1 MPNSGLVIEYM
12 VTFAIQFLNMLLS
25 MTGFGN
31 SKGHFQGKEIV
42 IEIRC
47 VNSKVNDFRLKI
59 PNSYRQKELEL
70 RKILNDKV
78 IRGKMDLT
86 ITVDNSGGEEEFSI
100 NKKLFLAFYAQI
112 KSLSGE
118 IDMSNSDILNA
129 ILKFPNVI
137 MSQDTLISN
146 EEYKYTIN
154 LMEEAVEKL
163 NDFRSIE
170 GNIIANDMALRVQSI
185 QDHLQ
190 KIEIDDPNR
199 TVLLKEKLLK
209 SLNANFDGE
218 NIDRNRFEQELLYY
232 LERLDITEEKVRLK
246 QHCDYFLDEL
256 KKKGIIKS
264 RKLNFISQEIGREIN
279 TLGSKAQY
287 SPIQKLVVSMKD
299 DLEKIKEQMANVL

>member
-1 MPNSGLVIEYM
+1 
-12 VTFAIQFLNMLLS
+12 MLLS
-25 MTGFGN
+25 MTGYGN

-47 VNSKVNDFRLKI
+47 VNSKANDFRLKI
-59 PNSYRQKELEL
+59 PNSYRQKELDL

-86 ITVDNSGGEEEFSI
+86 INVDNTGSEEEFTI
-100 NKKLFLAFYAQI
+100 NRKLFLAFYEQI
-112 KSLSGE
+112 KSLSDE
-118 IDMSNSDILNA
+118 INIEKSDILNA
-129 ILKFPNVI
+129 ILKFPSVI
-137 MSQDTLISN
+137 ASQDTIISDD
-146 EEYKYTIN
+146 EYKYTVE
-154 LMEEAVEKL
+154 LLEEAIEKL

-170 GNIIANDMALRVQSI
+170 GTMIANDMALRVDSI
-185 QDHLQ
+185 QEHLK

-199 TVLLKEKLLK
+199 TILLKEKLLK

-256 KKKGIIKS
+256 RKTGIIKS

>member
-1 MPNSGLVIEYM
+1 M
-12 VTFAIQFLNMLLS
+12 VTLAVQFLNMLLS

-59 PNSYRQKELEL
+59 PNSYRQHELDL

-100 NKKLFLAFYAQI
+100 NKKMFLAFYDQI

-118 IDMSNSDILNA
+118 IDMKNSDILNA

-137 MSQDTLISN
+137 MSQDTLISD
-146 EEYKYTIN
+146 EEYRYTLD
-154 LMEEAVEKL
+154 LMEEAIEKL

-170 GNIIANDMALRVQSI
+170 GTMIANDMALRIESI
-185 QDHLQ
+185 QVHLK
-190 KIEIDDPNR
+190 KIEIDDPNH
-199 TVLLKEKLLK
+199 
-209 SLNANFDGE
+209 
-218 NIDRNRFEQELLYY
+218 
-232 LERLDITEEKVRLK
+232 TE
-246 QHCDYFLDEL
+246 
-256 KKKGIIKS
+256 
-264 RKLNFISQEIGREIN
+264 
-279 TLGSKAQY
+279 
-287 SPIQKLVVSMKD
+287 
-299 DLEKIKEQMANVL
+299 

>member
-1 MPNSGLVIEYM
+1 
-12 VTFAIQFLNMLLS
+12 

-59 PNSYRQKELEL
+59 PNSYRQKELDL

-86 ITVDNSGGEEEFSI
+86 ITVDNTGGEEEFSL
-100 NKKLFLAFYAQI
+100 NRKLFMAFYDQI
-112 KSLSGE
+112 KSLSGD
-118 IDMSNSDILNA
+118 IDLSSSDILNA

-137 MSQDTLISN
+137 VSQDTLISV
-146 EEYKYTIN
+146 EEYNYTVD
-154 LMEEAVEKL
+154 LMEEAIEKL

-170 GNIIANDMALRVQSI
+170 GTIIANDMALRIESI
-185 QDHLQ
+185 QDHLK

-256 KKKGIIKS
+256 RKEGIIKS

>member
-1 MPNSGLVIEYM
+1 
-12 VTFAIQFLNMLLS
+12 MLLS

-59 PNSYRQKELEL
+59 PNSYRQKELDL

-86 ITVDNSGGEEEFSI
+86 ITVDNTGGEEEFSL
-100 NKKLFLAFYAQI
+100 NRKLFMAFYDQI
-112 KSLSGE
+112 KSLSGD
-118 IDMSNSDILNA
+118 IDLSSSDILNA

-137 MSQDTLISN
+137 VSQDTLISV
-146 EEYKYTIN
+146 EEYNYTVD
-154 LMEEAVEKL
+154 LMEEAIEKL

-170 GNIIANDMALRVQSI
+170 GTIIANDMALRIESI
-185 QDHLQ
+185 QDHLK

-256 KKKGIIKS
+256 RKEGIIKS

>member
-1 MPNSGLVIEYM
+1 
-12 VTFAIQFLNMLLS
+12 MLLS

-59 PNSYRQKELEL
+59 PNSYRQHELDL

-78 IRGKMDLT
+78 IRGKMDLN
-86 ITVDNSGGEEEFSI
+86 ISVDSKGGDEEFSI
-100 NKKLFLAFYAQI
+100 NKNLFLTFYNQI
-112 KSLSGE
+112 KSLSDQ
-118 IDMSNSDILNA
+118 IDLSHSDILNA
-129 ILKFPNVI
+129 IMKFPNVI
-137 MSQDTLISN
+137 VSQDTLISN
-146 EEYKYTIN
+146 EEYHFTLDLLN
-154 LMEEAVEKL
+154 EAIEKL

-170 GNIIANDMALRVQSI
+170 GNIIANDMELRTRGI
-185 QDHLQ
+185 LDHLQ
-190 KIEIDDPNR
+190 KVEKEDPDR
-199 TVLLKEKLLK
+199 TKLLKEKLLK
-209 SLNANFDGE
+209 ALNANFEGE

-246 QHCDYFLDEL
+246 QHCEYFLDEL
-256 KKKGIIKS
+256 NTKGTIKS

-287 SPIQKLVVSMKD
+287 SLIQKLVVNMKD

>member
-1 MPNSGLVIEYM
+1 
-12 VTFAIQFLNMLLS
+12 MLLS

-59 PNSYRQKELEL
+59 PNSYRQHELDL

-86 ITVDNSGGEEEFSI
+86 ITIDNSGGEEEFSI
-100 NKKLFLAFYAQI
+100 NKKMFLAFYDQI
-112 KSLSGE
+112 KSLSGD
-118 IDMSNSDILNA
+118 IDMKNSDILNA

-137 MSQDTLISN
+137 MSQDTLISD
-146 EEYKYTIN
+146 EEYRYTLD
-154 LMEEAVEKL
+154 LMEEAIEKL

-170 GNIIANDMALRVQSI
+170 GTMIANDMALRIESI
-185 QDHLQ
+185 QDHLK

-256 KKKGIIKS
+256 RKSGIIKS

-287 SPIQKLVVSMKD
+287 QPIQKLVVNMKD

>member
-1 MPNSGLVIEYM
+1 M
-12 VTFAIQFLNMLLS
+12 S

-59 PNSYRQKELEL
+59 PNSYRQKELDL

-86 ITVDNSGGEEEFSI
+86 ITVDNTGGEEEFSL
-100 NKKLFLAFYAQI
+100 NRKLFMAFYDQI
-112 KSLSGE
+112 KSLSGD
-118 IDMSNSDILNA
+118 IDLSSSDILNA

-137 MSQDTLISN
+137 VSQDTLISV
-146 EEYKYTIN
+146 EEYNYTVD
-154 LMEEAVEKL
+154 LMEEAIEKL

-170 GNIIANDMALRVQSI
+170 GTIIANDMALRIESI
-185 QDHLQ
+185 QDHLK

-256 KKKGIIKS
+256 RKEGIIKS

>member
-1 MPNSGLVIEYM
+1 MKI
-12 VTFAIQFLNMLLS
+12 AIIKYIATLATQFFRMLLS

-70 RKILNDKV
+70 RKLLNDKV
-78 IRGKMDLT
+78 IRGKMDLSIAIDT
-86 ITVDNSGGEEEFSI
+86 GEGEEEFVI
-100 NKKLFLAFYAQI
+100 NKKLFMAFYQQI
-112 KSLSGE
+112 NSLSDH
-118 IDMSNSDILNA
+118 INLSNSDILNA

-137 MSQDTLISN
+137 SSQDTLISP
-146 EEYKYTIN
+146 EEYAYTID
-154 LMEEAVEKL
+154 LLEEAIEKL

-170 GNIIANDMALRVQSI
+170 GSMIANDMALRVESI
-185 QDHLQ
+185 LDHLK
-190 KIEIDDPNR
+190 KIELDDPNR
-199 TVLLKEKLLK
+199 TILLKEKLLK

-246 QHCDYFLDEL
+246 QHCLYFLDEL

-287 SPIQKLVVSMKD
+287 SPIQKLVVNMKD
-299 DLEKIKEQMANVL
+299 DLEKIKEQMSNVL

>member
-1 MPNSGLVIEYM
+1 
-12 VTFAIQFLNMLLS
+12 MLLS

-59 PNSYRQKELEL
+59 PNSYRQHELDL

-78 IRGKMDLT
+78 IRGKMDLN
-86 ITVDNSGGEEEFSI
+86 ISVDSKGGDEEFSI
-100 NKKLFLAFYAQI
+100 NKNLFLTFYNQI
-112 KSLSGE
+112 KSLSDQ
-118 IDMSNSDILNA
+118 IDLSHSDILNA
-129 ILKFPNVI
+129 IMKFPNVI
-137 MSQDTLISN
+137 VSQDTLISN
-146 EEYKYTIN
+146 EEYHFTLDLLN
-154 LMEEAVEKL
+154 EAIEKL

-170 GNIIANDMALRVQSI
+170 GNIIANDMELRTRGI
-185 QDHLQ
+185 LDHLQ
-190 KIEIDDPNR
+190 KVEKEDPDR
-199 TVLLKEKLLK
+199 TKLLKEKLLK
-209 SLNANFDGE
+209 ALNANFEGE

-246 QHCDYFLDEL
+246 QHCEYFLDEL
-256 KKKGIIKS
+256 NTKGTIKS

-287 SPIQKLVVSMKD
+287 SPIQKLVVNMKD

>member
-1 MPNSGLVIEYM
+1 
-12 VTFAIQFLNMLLS
+12 

-59 PNSYRQKELEL
+59 PNSYRQKELDL

-86 ITVDNSGGEEEFSI
+86 ITVDNTGGEEDFSI
-100 NKKLFLAFYAQI
+100 NKKLFLAFYDQI

-118 IDMSNSDILNA
+118 IDMKNSDILNA

-137 MSQDTLISN
+137 VSQDTLISD
-146 EEYKYTIN
+146 EEYTYTVD
-154 LMEEAVEKL
+154 LMAEAVEKL

-170 GNIIANDMALRVQSI
+170 GNIIANDMALRIHSI
-185 QDHLQ
+185 QEHLQ

-246 QHCDYFLDEL
+246 QHCDYFMDEL

-287 SPIQKLVVSMKD
+287 QPIQKLVVGMKD